1 MPGVMLDATSPLGW
15 RQSDEGFIC
24 LVAREVFKFLGLQ
37 WGRVIVLEEHLLLA
51 VLLRNA
57 VKIISVKLPR
67 GRVGLAGRKEM
78 YYLVH
83 LPLDEVL

>member
-1 MPGVMLDATSPLGW
+1 MSSVILDATSPLGW

-24 LVAREVFKFLGLQ
+24 LVAREVFRLLGLQ
-37 WGRVIVLEEHLLLA
+37 WGRVVVLGEHLLLEA
-51 VLLRNA
+51 LLRNA
-57 VKIISVKLPR
+57 VNIISVKLPR
-67 GRVGLAGRKEM
+67 GRLGLAGRKEM